1 MSSLDQAETA
11 GCSFA
16 VTAGCSSPAL
26 PVQPSARSERRLSPQ
41 TTPKRPPPLTSLTPV
56 PTPAPRIVAGRPPT
70 LIGGTHATRPFRRGQ
85 RAGSGGSSPST
96 GGYGHQ
102 YASAGPALH
111 PTPPTPPTPAA
122 VSASAAGSGSRPGQ
136 RGEHCQSHRAV
147 SAVAAVRRSCPAT
160 HNSAAP
166 RNRKD
171 IYSCHRET
179 HQRGGRVFGQ

>member
-96 GGYGHQ
+96 GGYGHR
-102 YASAGPALH
+102 YASAGPAAH
-111 PTPPTPPTPAA
+111 PTRPHRPHLPRCPHRRREAPLANGEEGCQPLPSRRIQARPAMRSAGPSNAPIARPFRWVPRPRLDATPA
-122 VSASAAGSGSRPGQ
+122 S
-136 RGEHCQSHRAV
+136 
-147 SAVAAVRRSCPAT
+147 PA
-160 HNSAAP
+160 
-166 RNRKD
+166 R
-171 IYSCHRET
+171 
-179 HQRGGRVFGQ
+179 